1 MLQRNKDSI
10 KNTFNRIFGSE
21 EFYCFAP
28 GRANIIGEHIDY
40 HGGTVIPFAIDMGIH
55 FFAKYSEDNTT
66 RILSIDLDEEYIYDP
81 NQPPS
86 GWKRFFYDTVSQLQ
100 PPKAVQIGFGG
111 NLPIGAGLSSSSALV
126 CGIVQL
132 FDIILGFSSTKEAL
146 LNKAIQIEKGN
157 GLQGGTMDQTAIFF
171 SKAQHAMA
179 FNCSN
184 GARKYIPIP
193 KHWHFYLFN
202 SGVKHHLVDS
212 EYNTRSLESRIA
224 LRQLNHTL
232 GMNYSFLVDVT
243 MAELEKSQDNIDAIS
258 FKRAK
263 YVIAEQNRV
272 KQTERA
278 LQEGN
283 IQLIGTLLNES
294 HHDLRNLYEVS
305 CSELDWL
312 VEFAQNNLSIAGA
325 RMMGGGFGGCTINL
339 TNSELTHDELQ
350 MLKISYFKI
359 FHIHLEVYH
368 VFASDGMVCYHKIN
382 DPS

>member
-1 MLQRNKDSI
+1 MTFLFPGNVIDTRIISGLDESCNGSCEASKIIKIYSSKNPRKLKLTFHKTIRIHFHSSHSRNKRLRVHRNILIIIILFLHWHLRNQKKLPCSPIASQCTMLQRNKDSI

-55 FFAKYSEDNTT
+55 FLPNILKTNTT

-157 GLQGGTMDQTAIFF
+157 ASKRRYHGSNRHIFSLRHSMPWRSIVVTA
-171 SKAQHAMA
+171 
-179 FNCSN
+179 
-184 GARKYIPIP
+184 
-193 KHWHFYLFN
+193 
-202 SGVKHHLVDS
+202 
-212 EYNTRSLESRIA
+212 LENISP
-224 LRQLNHTL
+224 
-232 GMNYSFLVDVT
+232 FL
-243 MAELEKSQDNIDAIS
+243 
-258 FKRAK
+258 
-263 YVIAEQNRV
+263 
-272 KQTERA
+272 
-278 LQEGN
+278 
-283 IQLIGTLLNES
+283 
-294 HHDLRNLYEVS
+294 
-305 CSELDWL
+305 
-312 VEFAQNNLSIAGA
+312 
-325 RMMGGGFGGCTINL
+325 
-339 TNSELTHDELQ
+339 
-350 MLKISYFKI
+350 
-359 FHIHLEVYH
+359 
-368 VFASDGMVCYHKIN
+368 
-382 DPS
+382 